1 MDRLRTGLQR
11 NMAFG
16 ARCRRAHGRPA
27 ELWVEAKRGF
37 SELLGNKKGFGSK
50 GGNYKGYVRLLA
62 LVLLLVQQ
70 RLGKAPAKHT
80 QRRKSVRRETE
91 T

>member
-1 MDRLRTGLQR
+1 
-11 NMAFG
+11 MAFG

-50 GGNYKGYVRLLA
+50 GGNYKGYVRLFA
-62 LVLLLVQQ
+62 LVLLLVHQSSS
-70 RLGKAPAKHT
+70 KAC
-80 QRRKSVRRETE
+80 TE
-91 T
+91 KKER